1 MSRHGMRGDK
11 RKTKR
16 RRRRDRAGTRGAE
29 TGVGDAP
36 AQAAV
41 VLRHHVFKAG
51 DVYVGQGEV
60 PALQG
65 RLRNRGDERVSGER
79 RFGRFEKNLACAGAR
94 ARGMYARERARS
106 AETYLLLRVE
116 HHVDRLGARAPGL
129 ERGARPADVD
139 DTCHDARKSRI
150 NAREGRRRNSLGAG
164 SDEPHARAVR
174 GERPRERENASLSHA
189 SANGVTTRARAACV
203 RVMVRARR
211 AGRFKYNRRLWKVS
225 RVARTLKC
233 RSKLASLFVQT

>member
-1 MSRHGMRGDK
+1 M
-11 RKTKR
+11 
-16 RRRRDRAGTRGAE
+16 
-29 TGVGDAP
+29 GDAP

-51 DVYVGQGEV
+51 DVHVGQGEV

-65 RLRNRGDERVSGER
+65 RLRNAPGDERVSGER
-79 RFGRFEKNLACAGAR
+79 RFGRFEKNPACAGAR

-106 AETYLLLRVE
+106 AETYLFLRVE

-139 DTCHDARKSRI
+139 DACHDARKSRI
-150 NAREGRRRNSLGAG
+150 NAREGRPRNSLGAG

-174 GERPRERENASLSHA
+174 GERPRERRNASPSHA
-189 SANGVTTRARAACV
+189 SANGVTTRARC
-203 RVMVRARR
+203 VRARYGARPTSR
-211 AGRFKYNRRLWKVS
+211 ALQVQS
-225 RVARTLKC
+225 R
-233 RSKLASLFVQT
+233 SLESLSSGENPEMSV